1 MCGVCTTGERRGA
14 YLLFFSLH
22 MGHCIVMS
30 EALLVVVG
38 CCSSGGSHR
47 IGTYS
52 HFEMS
57 RLARPPP
64 LPSMPGD
71 MLWVRPDAR
80 RRLSSGQGRRGRA
93 ATCHVWWRRTPDKK
107 KPRRKDKSGSG
118 TSKSGTVL
126 HFSVFFLFMEELRKN
141 NPLRVTD

>member
-1 MCGVCTTGERRGA
+1 MRPRAKLNPYDDSHVWCVYYRREARG
-14 YLLFFSLH
+14 LSPLH

-71 MLWVRPDAR
+71 MI
-80 RRLSSGQGRRGRA
+80 
-93 ATCHVWWRRTPDKK
+93 
-107 KPRRKDKSGSG
+107 
-118 TSKSGTVL
+118 
-126 HFSVFFLFMEELRKN
+126 
-141 NPLRVTD
+141 